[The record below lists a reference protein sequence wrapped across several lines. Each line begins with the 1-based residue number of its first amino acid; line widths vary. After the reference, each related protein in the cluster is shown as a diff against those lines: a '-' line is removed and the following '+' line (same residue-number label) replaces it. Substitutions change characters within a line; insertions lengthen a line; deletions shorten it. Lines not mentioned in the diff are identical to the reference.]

1 MKNLLHETN
10 INHRGSIL
18 ILILLLLHTTA
29 FSQLKADFS
38 ASPTSG
44 CAPLVVQFKDNSTG
58 NPDSWLW
65 DLGDGTI
72 VNKHNPGIIYFN
84 PGTYTIKLTVKNAAG
99 ETDSITKTA
108 FITVAAKPNVEF
120 SASPASGCVPLAVNF
135 TDESNPLSG
144 NMQSWFWDF
153 GDGTFDTIQNP
164 SHLYKLADTFNVT
177 LIATNSF
184 GCTESFQKTSYVAV
198 AAQVNADFSYTYSS
212 ICDTPATFQFTD
224 LSENNTGA
232 KYQWS
237 FGDGGT
243 ANHKRSIPHLF
254 ITRRL

>member
-1 MKNLLHETN
+1 MKNLANETN

-18 ILILLLLHTTA
+18 ILIFLLLHITA

-38 ASPTSG
+38 ASLTSG
-44 CAPLVVQFKDNSTG
+44 CAPPIVQFKDSSTG
-58 NPDSWLW
+58 NPDSWSW

-108 FITVAAKPNVEF
+108 FITVYAKPNIEF
-120 SASPASGCVPLAVNF
+120 SASPASGCLPLTVNF
-135 TDESNPLSG
+135 KDESIPLSG

-164 SHLYKLADTFNVT
+164 AHVYNLADTFNVT

-184 GCTESFQKTSYVAV
+184 GCSESLLKTSYVAV
-198 AAQVNADFSYTYSS
+198 ADTVHADFSYTYSD
-212 ICDTPATFQFTD
+212 ICNTP
-224 LSENNTGA
+224 
-232 KYQWS
+232 
-237 FGDGGT
+237 
-243 ANHKRSIPHLF
+243 
-254 ITRRL
+254 